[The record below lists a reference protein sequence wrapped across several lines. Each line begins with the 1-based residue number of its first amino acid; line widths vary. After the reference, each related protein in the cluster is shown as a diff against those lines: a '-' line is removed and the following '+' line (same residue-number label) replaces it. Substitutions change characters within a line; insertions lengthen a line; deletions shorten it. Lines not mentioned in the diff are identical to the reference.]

1 MIAKLGGIR
10 AAAAAAEAAPAR
22 ILAVLVLLAT
32 WSSSAGAVTWI
43 EQVESMLT
51 CTGAASAEERA
62 QLNAPFIPD
71 ARNPQAV
78 KNYLQGPPLNER
90 HARFRHL
97 LMLAATAWWADRVN
111 DQHLRGDAY
120 AAIFQLALGYADAN
134 PGDILFRQIS
144 RCAQSQLFSVML
156 ELGEVAAADQFAG
169 ILVTVYSRGLTGQSV
184 EDWPL
189 LLTLREAVLEP
200 RAQQST
206 TILLRTAQALAAAD
220 TMASQPLRASRL
232 FAAAARGSFATGRH
246 DDARNLAMQSLVIT
260 GQPAAPEASWR
271 AFPVLYDVFELG
283 DGADAA
289 ARLMPLLG
297 TPAVPPP
304 TLHDQG
310 AAFEALERASRAA
323 WSLDENELGGALGL
337 AALRQLADGSTP
349 LVLSHAFLRH
359 GWDRL
364 EEQRDVDWALL
375 ARHDQ
380 AFGTRTAA
388 SYIAGYD
395 TMLRQAQQQ
404 FVADAAEQRFFQHKI
419 NTALDVLTALYPA
432 LPGSREQIEDITFRF
447 AQLRSF
453 GRLTLATL
461 AAEVGRYDVN
471 PKNRFQVERFFTM
484 STQTSTWI
492 RSLLQDLLVTDPGHP
507 DQAKARWNAF
517 FILGVFFHETAHEFA
532 EIAAFVRKE
541 LPSVAELVTPRPL
554 PVTNYQQL
562 LAPDEAL
569 VATLVTSRDLYV
581 WSITRRGVALART
594 RIPERDVEALVQRLR
609 AGLTPASSGGRTT
622 LPDFD
627 AAAAHELYRLVF
639 APVAASLAG
648 VEHVI
653 WFGHGALGAVPPAV
667 LVTEPPP
674 QPSLRRPE
682 EFGATRFM
690 VDRFA
695 FSALADLSLFPV
707 HRNAPASADH
717 PRNFLGVGAPM
728 LDAAQVAAGGRS
740 KSYDLAGGMDGRA
753 LAELPLLA
761 ESVDEMRA
769 LAAILGEAGSTLWLG
784 PDAVE
789 ERFKGDALRGYRVV
803 ALATHGFL
811 AYEVKNVPEPSLM
824 LALAL
829 DRKDRY
835 DGLLTTREIAA
846 LQMDAEL
853 VILSACNTAAA
864 DGRPRAE
871 TFTGLTQA
879 FFTAGARSL
888 MASHWPVMSGA
899 AVHLSVST
907 VDGASAQGKSL
918 ATSLQHAMQ
927 AARRDGA
934 ANDMEAHPSYWGPF
948 VIVGDGRRTLAR

>member
-1 MIAKLGGIR
+1 M
-10 AAAAAAEAAPAR
+10 AAELDKFRGTARHTWALAILLLVAA
-22 ILAVLVLLAT
+22 
-32 WSSSAGAVTWI
+32 WSPGAGAVTWI

-62 QLNAPFIPD
+62 QLKAPFIED
-71 ARNPQAV
+71 ARDKRAV
-78 KNYLQGPPLNER
+78 RNYIQGPPRNER

-97 LMLAATAWWADRVN
+97 LMLGATAWWADRVD

-120 AAIFQLALGYADAN
+120 AVIFQLALGYADAN
-134 PGDILFRQIS
+134 PGDILFQQIS

-156 ELGEVAAADQFAG
+156 ELGDVAAADRFAG
-169 ILVTVYSRGLTGQSV
+169 ILVTAYSRGLTGQSV

-189 LLTLREAVLEP
+189 LLALRDAVLEP
-200 RAQQST
+200 RAHQAT
-206 TILLRTAQALAAAD
+206 TLLFRTAHALAAAD
-220 TMASQPLRASRL
+220 AMASQPLRASRL

-271 AFPVLYDVFELG
+271 AFPVLYDVFELSE
-283 DGADAA
+283 GAAAA
-289 ARLMPLLG
+289 ARLKPMLG
-297 TPAVPPP
+297 TPVEPPP
-304 TLHDQG
+304 ALHDGG

-323 WSLDENELGGALGL
+323 WSLDENDLGGALGL
-337 AALRQLADGSTP
+337 AALRHLADGSTP

-359 GWDRL
+359 GWERL
-364 EEQRDVDWALL
+364 EEQRDTDWALL
-375 ARHDQ
+375 ARHDP

-388 SYIAGYD
+388 SYIGMYD

-419 NTALDVLTALYPA
+419 NNALDVLTALHPA

-461 AAEVGRYDVN
+461 AAEVGRYEVN
-471 PKNRFQVERFFTM
+471 PESRFQVERFFTM

-492 RSLLQDLLVTDPGHP
+492 RGLLQELLATDPGHP
-507 DQAKARWNAF
+507 DQAKTRWNTF
-517 FILGVFFHETAHEFA
+517 FILDVFFHETAHQFA
-532 EIAAFVRKE
+532 EIAAFVRQE

-581 WSITRRGVALART
+581 WSVTRRGVALART

-648 VEHVI
+648 VDHVI

-682 EFGATRFM
+682 EFGATRFL

-717 PRNFLGVGAPM
+717 ARAFLGVGAPM

-740 KSYDLAGGMDGRA
+740 KSYDLAGGSGGMDGKA

-769 LAAILGEAGSTLWLG
+769 LAAILGEADSTLWLG

-811 AYEVKNVPEPSLM
+811 AHEVRNVPEPSLM

-829 DRKDRY
+829 ERKDRY
-835 DGLLTTREIAA
+835 DGILTTREIAA

-907 VDGASAQGKSL
+907 VDGASAQGKTL

-934 ANDMEAHPSYWGPF
+934 ANELEAHPSYWGPF

>member
-1 MIAKLGGIR
+1 MAPR
-10 AAAAAAEAAPAR
+10 AAWLIA
-22 ILAVLVLLAT
+22 LLALVAA
-32 WSSSAGAVTWI
+32 WPSSARAITWI
-43 EQVESMLT
+43 EQVESSLT

-62 QLNAPFIPD
+62 QLKVPFIED
-71 ARNPQAV
+71 VRNRRAV
-78 KNYLQGPPLNER
+78 QNYLQGPPRNER

-97 LMLAATAWWADRVN
+97 LMVAATAWWAERVD

-120 AAIFQLALGYADAN
+120 AAIFQLALGYANAD

-156 ELGEVAAADQFAG
+156 ELGDVAAADQFAG
-169 ILVTVYSRGLTGQSV
+169 TLAAAYSRGPAGQSV

-189 LLTLREAVLEP
+189 LLALREAVLEP
-200 RAQQST
+200 RAQQAIA
-206 TILLRTAQALAAAD
+206 ILFRTAHALAAAD
-220 TMASQPLRASRL
+220 AMASQPLRASRL
-232 FAAAARGSFATGRH
+232 FAAAARGSFAMGRH

-271 AFPVLYDVFELG
+271 AFPVLYDVFEVSE
-283 DGADAA
+283 GAAAA
-289 ARLMPLLG
+289 ARLKPMLG
-297 TPAVPPP
+297 TPVEPPP
-304 TLHDQG
+304 ALHDGG
-310 AAFEALERASRAA
+310 AEFEALERASRAA
-323 WSLDENELGGALGL
+323 WSLDENDLGVALGL
-337 AALRQLADGSTP
+337 AALRHLADGSTP

-359 GWDRL
+359 GWERL
-364 EEQRDVDWALL
+364 EEQRDTDWALL
-375 ARHDQ
+375 ARHDP

-388 SYIAGYD
+388 SYNGLYE

-419 NTALDVLTALYPA
+419 NNALDVLTALYPA
-432 LPGSREQIEDITFRF
+432 LPGSRGQIEDLTFRF

-471 PKNRFQVERFFTM
+471 PANRFQVERFFTM

-492 RSLLQDLLVTDPGHP
+492 RGLLQELLATDPGHP
-507 DQAKARWNAF
+507 DQAKARWNTF
-517 FILGVFFHETAHEFA
+517 FILDVFFEETAHKFA
-532 EIAAFVRKE
+532 EITAFVREE

-569 VATLVTSRDLYV
+569 VATLVTSRHLYV
-581 WSITRRGVALART
+581 WSVTRRGVALART
-594 RIPERDVEALVQRLR
+594 PIREREVEALVQRLR

-622 LPDFD
+622 VPDFD

-667 LVTEPPP
+667 LVSEPPP
-674 QPSLRRPE
+674 QATLRRPE
-682 EFGATRFM
+682 DFGATRFL

-707 HRNAPASADH
+707 HRNAPASGGHAKA
-717 PRNFLGVGAPM
+717 FLGVGAPM

-740 KSYDLAGGMDGRA
+740 KSYDLAGGMDGKT
-753 LAELPLLA
+753 LAELPLLV

-769 LAAILGEAGSTLWLG
+769 LAAILGESSSTLWLG
-784 PDAVE
+784 PDANE
-789 ERFKGDALRGYRVV
+789 ERFKGDALRGYRVI

-811 AYEVKNVPEPSLM
+811 AYEVLNVPEPSLM

-829 DRKDRY
+829 ERKDRY
-835 DGLLTTREIAA
+835 EGLLTTRDIAA
-846 LQMDAEL
+846 LEMDAEL

-899 AVHLSVST
+899 AVHLSVAT
-907 VDGASAQGKSL
+907 VDGASSQGKSL

-934 ANDMEAHPSYWGPF
+934 TSELESHPSYWGPF